1 MIRNRVRFNR
11 ENPTRPDVIDA
22 VTNTHTAHCEPPAID
37 EPHHT
42 TERTNSHNEA
52 EVSALVSRIPVVR

>member
-11 ENPTRPDVIDA
+11 ENPTRPDVI
-22 VTNTHTAHCEPPAID
+22 TNTHTAHCEPPATD

-42 TERTNSHNEA
+42 IERTNSHNAA
-52 EVSALVSRIPVVR
+52 EVSALVSLIPVVR